1 MEHVSENVSQD
12 YPEIGLGRSLNDSA
26 YGTRCGILNAKGI
39 NKMIKKRQCCNRENG
54 GHSSPE
60 LAARCFMVAGGATLP
75 LIAWWI
81 KNFSIADAQLFA
93 QQTLNR

>member
-1 MEHVSENVSQD
+1 MCHRIILKLSWVAT
-12 YPEIGLGRSLNDSA
+12 LNDSGYCA
-26 YGTRCGILNAKGI
+26 SGNILNATGI

-81 KNFSIADAQLFA
+81 KNFSITDAQLFA